1 MRSFSIIGENIMKIY
16 LEPSFGDGEDEGDGG
31 VRRVIEAQLKHLP
44 AYGVEFVP
52 LEEAELDHV
61 YIARDSKAK
70 KESVDA
76 LQETLW
82 NCYLVQYEHELT
94 QPLLA
99 EQIQPHM
106 LEDASIVPL

>member
-52 LEEAELDHV
+52 LEEAELAHV
-61 YIARDSKAK
+61 HIAPNSNSTKF
-70 KESVDA
+70 
-76 LQETLW
+76 
-82 NCYLVQYEHELT
+82 LVEHPQIPFLLCCHGQYKHDLT

-106 LEDASIVPL
+106 LEDASIV